1 MSSRLTSPSRGNAR
15 SVSSSVKGGL
25 GSPMSVTGSVRNGS
39 GSPMSVTGSVRNGS
53 GSPMS
58 VTGSIVGGKRPVN
71 GNNSAM
77 GFRNGGN
84 NMRNTANSSSVR
96 NRGTR
101 KRSSN
106 NIEKIGNS
114 NNRKRQKKI
123 SPSKSMMSPVKS
135 VKTVKSKVNRQTEQ
149 AMKRMVEIL
158 RNKNKQKETRVPP
171 LTSGT
176 AAMGASRKINKNF
189 KNLRVIRNNL
199 PNNLKTK
206 FPNQNLEKVAK
217 NGDQNVS
224 KMKKKME
231 NAKAKAVAEAKAVA
245 NKINKN
251 FKNLRVIRNNL
262 PNNLKTKFPNQNL
275 EKVAKNGDQNVSK
288 MKKMMENAKKT
299 KAKSVAERKAN
310 SARVSATT
318 LGAPNQSLNNNANSL
333 LNIKPAKTRR
343 GDKSSVGKLMK
354 EGILLEITKQ
364 AQRTAK
370 MSNLGNLKK
379 LNTNLKNPNSIKEYD
394 TYAWALLYDII
405 RGLADTK
412 FDNLKVNRKTLNQI
426 HEKLRQKNAY
436 SSGRTSE
443 GEGNRRTFTVNFND
457 DEIVE
462 FMFLIWLDG
471 SHDEYIT
478 SSFLDWID
486 SPTCKHYFLNRHR
499 DLAKSFVKEFP
510 DPKNINVTFKKIPI
524 KFKNFKTELFQ
535 KIKGY
540 DTIRKICIETEAVW
554 FFIHDFNAG
563 EPSTSKK
570 MIDKSFTSLSGKF
583 EAELKLGIKQIL
595 NVNHTNEVYTGA
607 QLNNLEVANQKIV
620 SLDME
625 TAGDMLSEVI
635 RINPN
640 FRPYITVA
648 NLIDPGKHMLKT
660 SAGSKDAQLVLSVM
674 KHGRIELLEN
684 LKCHYYIGPL
694 NFTIKDKEEHEFF
707 KINLSIKRGGPPI
720 TNEDRVST
728 SDFFDLEVNG
738 KKVMQGATAS
748 QARNG
753 PSKPKAK
760 NFIIKRP
767 EAKMGKLMGDA
778 LQYMVVAIQNKY
790 RGRERYFASGD
801 GSACFMYVYFCKKF
815 NVKPR
820 LIIDRG
826 DQVIRTVGLRPN
838 KTPK

>member
-176 AAMGASRKINKNF
+176 AAMGASR
-189 KNLRVIRNNL
+189 
-199 PNNLKTK
+199 
-206 FPNQNLEKVAK
+206 
-217 NGDQNVS
+217 
-224 KMKKKME
+224 
-231 NAKAKAVAEAKAVA
+231 
-245 NKINKN
+245 KINKN

>member
-106 NIEKIGNS
+106 NIEKNGNS

-158 RNKNKQKETRVPP
+158 RNKKKQKETRVPP

-231 NAKAKAVAEAKAVA
+231 NAKAK
-245 NKINKN
+245 
-251 FKNLRVIRNNL
+251 
-262 PNNLKTKFPNQNL
+262 
-275 EKVAKNGDQNVSK
+275 
-288 MKKMMENAKKT
+288 
-299 KAKSVAERKAN
+299 SVAERKAN

-318 LGAPNQSLNNNANSL
+318 LGDPNQSLNNNASSL
-333 LNIKPAKTRR
+333 SIIKPAKTRR

-412 FDNLKVNRKTLNQI
+412 FENLKVNRKTLNQI

-510 DPKNINVTFKKIPI
+510 DPKNINVTIKKNPI

-595 NVNHTNEVYTGA
+595 NINHTNEVYTGA

-674 KHGRIELLEN
+674 QNGRIELLKN

-707 KINLSIKRGGPPI
+707 KINLSIKKGGPPI

>member
-1 MSSRLTSPSRGNAR
+1 
-15 SVSSSVKGGL
+15 
-25 GSPMSVTGSVRNGS
+25 
-39 GSPMSVTGSVRNGS
+39 
-53 GSPMS
+53 MS

-106 NIEKIGNS
+106 NIEKNGNS

-158 RNKNKQKETRVPP
+158 RNKKKQKETRVPP

-251 FKNLRVIRNNL
+251 FKNLQVIRNNL

-288 MKKMMENAKKT
+288 MKKKMENA

-318 LGAPNQSLNNNANSL
+318 LGDPNQSLNNNASSL
-333 LNIKPAKTRR
+333 SIIKPAKTRR

-412 FDNLKVNRKTLNQI
+412 FENLKVNRKTLNQI

-510 DPKNINVTFKKIPI
+510 DPKNINVTIKKNPI

-595 NVNHTNEVYTGA
+595 NINHTNEVYTGA

-674 KHGRIELLEN
+674 QNGRIELLKN

-707 KINLSIKRGGPPI
+707 KINLSIKKGGPPI

>member
-53 GSPMS
+53 GAPMS
-58 VTGSIVGGKRPVN
+58 VTGAIVGGKRPVN

-176 AAMGASRKINKNF
+176 AAMGASR
-189 KNLRVIRNNL
+189 
-199 PNNLKTK
+199 
-206 FPNQNLEKVAK
+206 
-217 NGDQNVS
+217 
-224 KMKKKME
+224 
-231 NAKAKAVAEAKAVA
+231 
-245 NKINKN
+245 KINKN